1 MRIEKLFNR
10 LSLNYL
16 ISFLI
21 ISATIFI
28 FVAAKV
34 RPLNLYIFY
43 VTISLSILIGY
54 QFAEIKYFYSNIKLT
69 FIKLNIIFKE
79 DYFRTYFDYLDKK
92 IQKSKIYYF
101 AILLVIIPFVLLE
114 IIRYWRWRIT
124 IESPPPYFSL
134 IWPFSKWTIIL
145 DIINHMFG
153 YLMLFLL
160 AIIVGIIINLIVIIN
175 ELNSNPLINIDIFH
189 TDEMGGLRPLRNF
202 VIIVVSNYF
211 ITITLAIISYISPI
225 AVISYETVFLISILF
240 LGVIFFII
248 TQKTIRNLI
257 NKGIEFELGKING
270 EYKKTYNKL
279 INIIANNKFNKD
291 ELEKLS
297 FILDTLEKEKIRIKQ
312 ISPKRYDLSAIA
324 TFISSFLIPTVTLIE
339 TIRGFIT

>member
-92 IQKSKIYYF
+92 N
-101 AILLVIIPFVLLE
+101 PE
-114 IIRYWRWRIT
+114 I
-124 IESPPPYFSL
+124 
-134 IWPFSKWTIIL
+134 
-145 DIINHMFG
+145 
-153 YLMLFLL
+153 
-160 AIIVGIIINLIVIIN
+160 
-175 ELNSNPLINIDIFH
+175 
-189 TDEMGGLRPLRNF
+189 
-202 VIIVVSNYF
+202 
-211 ITITLAIISYISPI
+211 
-225 AVISYETVFLISILF
+225 
-240 LGVIFFII
+240 
-248 TQKTIRNLI
+248 
-257 NKGIEFELGKING
+257 
-270 EYKKTYNKL
+270 
-279 INIIANNKFNKD
+279 
-291 ELEKLS
+291 
-297 FILDTLEKEKIRIKQ
+297 
-312 ISPKRYDLSAIA
+312 
-324 TFISSFLIPTVTLIE
+324 
-339 TIRGFIT
+339 